1 MSALLRRSRPS
12 PLCKGICTQCNCL
25 CQCKKCDSSAE
36 SGSEDGDGKDTGHH
50 AGLAE
55 IRAILQ
61 QRYESSDKD
70 GSQNRDKDTGDDGK
84 AEDGG
89 QAEIRAILQQRY
101 ESPDVDQGKDRDDD
115 TGDDDGST
123 SSVDSFSSNDE
134 SESQSSADEDGEDT
148 GHHPGLAALRA
159 YLQHEYK

>member
-1 MSALLRRSRPS
+1 MSALLRRSRPTFKQPS
-12 PLCKGICTQCNCL
+12 LDELRAHRRRARRRLFVRDWVFG
-25 CQCKKCDSSAE
+25 DSSTE
-36 SGSEDGDGKDTGHH
+36 SGSEDGDGEDTGHH

-70 GSQNRDKDTGDDGK
+70 TGGDSK

-89 QAEIRAILQQRY
+89 QAEIRAILQHRC
-101 ESPDVDQGKDRDDD
+101 ESPDVDQGKGRDDD

-134 SESQSSADEDGEDT
+134 SESQSSADEDN
-148 GHHPGLAALRA
+148 GHHAGLAAIRA
-159 YLQHEYK
+159 YLQYEYK

>member
-1 MSALLRRSRPS
+1 MQQRYESSDVD
-12 PLCKGICTQCNCL
+12 KG
-25 CQCKKCDSSAE
+25 KDRDEDS
-36 SGSEDGDGKDTGHH
+36 GEDGKAEDG
-50 AGLAE
+50 GLAE

-61 QRYESSDKD
+61 QRYESSD
-70 GSQNRDKDTGDDGK
+70 
-84 AEDGG
+84 
-89 QAEIRAILQQRY
+89 
-101 ESPDVDQGKDRDDD
+101 VDKDRDED
-115 TGDDDGST
+115 TGNDDGST